1 MTNASTCSLVSS
13 ARTIGSEQSVAVNG
27 SSTSLSASSIVIVGR
42 PVAGSV
48 VASMYPM
55 TAFVRSVSV
64 SENAQI
70 VTLEGGL
77 GAG

>member
-1 MTNASTCSLVSS
+1 MVSS
-13 ARTIGSEQSVAVNG
+13 ARIIGSEQSVAEKG

-55 TAFVRSVSV
+55 TALVRSVSV
-64 SENAQI
+64 SENAQM
-70 VTLEGGL
+70 VTFVGGV
-77 GAG
+77 GTG